1 MKNEKYR
8 IQVGKGSLQSFA
20 RAFEHMVVNG
30 AVIIEENLVVLNAI
44 DADKDVRRFI
54 ERNKMPPKWSK
65 RVVPVYHNSD
75 SLKDA
80 LNIFYQTRA
89 GGSVGSPTTDER
101 RGSSENGARDRAG
114 SDRKPSFEPESSPKV
129 TIYDSKNS
137 GQQKLQED
145 GSPGH
150 MTIED
155 RALPIAVDSD
165 EDKDVQPLAVSDFQ
179 KKFQVMV
186 ICIYSA

>member
-1 MKNEKYR
+1 MSVYMKNEKYR

-20 RAFEHMVVNG
+20 RAFEHMAVNG
-30 AVIIEENLVVLNAI
+30 SALVEENLVVLNAI
-44 DADKDVRRFI
+44 DADKDVVKFI

-65 RVVPVYHNSD
+65 RVVPVYHNND

-80 LNIFYQTRA
+80 LNTYYQTRTSS
-89 GGSVGSPTTDER
+89 SVSSPTADER
-101 RGSSENGARDRAG
+101 RGSNENGARERVG

-129 TIYDSKNS
+129 KIPERKKSAS
-137 GQQKLQED
+137 QQELQQD

-155 RALPIAVDSD
+155 RASPVAVGSD

-179 KKFQVMV
+179 KKFQVL
-186 ICIYSA
+186 